1 MIKNEYFV
9 LHSED
14 CGYLKSQYGD
24 SVFFNYDD
32 AKEKQQD
39 WSNGPTGIK
48 YQILKRTII
57 EEVQE

>member
-1 MIKNEYFV
+1 MITNEYFV

-14 CGYLKSQYGD
+14 RGYLKSQYGD

-32 AKEKQQD
+32 AKEHQQERN
-39 WSNGPTGIK
+39 NGPTGTK

>member
-1 MIKNEYFV
+1 MITNEYFV

-14 CGYLKSQYGD
+14 YGYLKGKYGD
-24 SVFFNYDD
+24 SVFDNYYD
-32 AKEKQQD
+32 AKEKQQE
-39 WSNGPTGIK
+39 WNNGPTGKK